1 MAKKKLSQFKR
12 HVGKHTYTKTISST
26 ESLRFKT
33 PNGKFTKF
41 DGRKKLIIEVYN
53 KENKKTGRVLN
64 RVKKGLP
71 VPQKFN
77 ARIIKKKILRSKVAK
92 QGPRQA
98 ATINS
103 KEINIDAHYTIIDNI
118 EAKCPEMIK
127 DIIDFTKRKNA
138 AQVQID
144 FYLKEISKK
153 DNTVLKSENIT
164 INSVIRSQSPTYISL
179 ELASDIIGRMY
190 RNERRMSNIK
200 KSSRPKHA
208 YTRSIKTKFTWSETK
223 RVETF

>member
-12 HVGKHTYTKTISST
+12 HVGKHTFTKTISST

-33 PNGKFTKF
+33 PQGKFTKF

-77 ARIIKKKILRSKVAK
+77 PRIIKKKQLFAKVAK

-98 ATINS
+98 ATLNE
-103 KEINIDAHYTIIDNI
+103 KEINIDAHYTIMDNI
-118 EAKCPEMIK
+118 EAKLPEMIK
-127 DIIDFTKRKNA
+127 DIMKFTKRKNA

-144 FYLKEISKK
+144 FILKE
-153 DNTVLKSENIT
+153 VLRKNGEVLRYENVT
-164 INSVIRSQSPTYISL
+164 INDVIKSQSPTYISL
-179 ELASDIIGRMY
+179 ELARDIIGRMY

-200 KSSRPKHA
+200 KSSRPKHE
-208 YTRSIKTKFTWSETK
+208 YTRSIKAKFTWYETK
-223 RVETF
+223 RIETF